1 MDSSEIFITGFGTGM
16 FTGVISAY
24 AIELMTWL
32 ISHLWHRWQR
42 LHYPA
47 VNIYQRVAEL
57 LPFFV
62 RY

>member
-32 ISHLWHRWQR
+32 ISHLWHRWQQ
-42 LHYPA
+42 LH
-47 VNIYQRVAEL
+47 
-57 LPFFV
+57 
-62 RY
+62 

>member
-32 ISHLWHRWQR
+32 IS
-42 LHYPA
+42 
-47 VNIYQRVAEL
+47 AEL
-57 LPFFV
+57 LPFFKKDIYG
-62 RY
+62 RSMEGYSRL